1 MTSRLRLAH
10 HLCRPLRVPF
20 RLREVGIGHGLAR
33 LPRVVIGWLLA
44 GLLLAAVARS
54 SAQGVTAGTN
64 NLPVIT
70 TGRELL
76 SLPVSETKRHYPLR
90 LRGVVTFY
98 DARFKTLFVQDETA
112 GFWLFRTFTETN
124 LAMGQLLE
132 IAGVS
137 DGEFGSHAR
146 PSSLRILGSAPLP
159 PALPT
164 TYEQLASGQVDCQ
177 LLEVQG
183 VVHSMAYHQD
193 FLRLDLAVGND
204 HIPISMPDFQD
215 KQFPTNL
222 IGARV
227 SARGVCSMNLDREGK
242 IIGFWLLVQNLGAIT
257 VLRPADLGVFSE
269 PPRLVKSLI
278 TYGLNARYGDRV
290 KVAGVV
296 TLRRAGGEIFIRDA
310 SGALHVTPRQP
321 WRHED
326 PGGRYLD
333 PPPPPEVKPGD
344 RVEVIGYPASG
355 LPRAVLTDGEYYLA
369 GPSTNAPLAKA
380 IPAAAALNSDNDSE
394 LVSLEARVLQTALR
408 LVGRRTNEVL
418 SLQAG
423 VTIFEAELEDAPALP
438 VVRDSLVRVTG
449 IIEQEAGPGARA
461 RSFRL
466 LMRGPADLAVL
477 DTPTLW
483 TVGTIV
489 RVSFVGGAVMLA
501 ALVWIQVL
509 RQRVTTRTA
518 SLAATNERLVSEVA
532 ERQMADAEL
541 RRVESEL
548 RTALQKERELNEL
561 KGNFVNLVS
570 HEFRTPLSI
579 ILSSSEILG
588 AYLDT
593 LSPAERAEHLRDI
606 QDCCRYMA
614 GMMEEVLVLGRVEA
628 GKTHF
633 RPTALDVSSFCR
645 RLVEDVR
652 SATNGQCPIEFGEDG
667 VDEPARGDESLLRHI
682 FQNLLTNA
690 VKYSRANQKV
700 TFFAHREGGEAV
712 LTVRDRGIGIPTEDL
727 KRIFTAFHRGLNV
740 GQLPGSGL
748 GLVIVKR
755 CVDLH
760 GGQIHIDSIEGQGTT
775 VVVRLP
781 LFIKTGF
788 TTTLHRAT
796 LEKLPALE

>member
-1 MTSRLRLAH
+1 M
-10 HLCRPLRVPF
+10 
-20 RLREVGIGHGLAR
+20 
-33 LPRVVIGWLLA
+33 
-44 GLLLAAVARS
+44 
-54 SAQGVTAGTN
+54 
-64 NLPVIT
+64 
-70 TGRELL
+70 
-76 SLPVSETKRHYPLR
+76 
-90 LRGVVTFY
+90 
-98 DARFKTLFVQDETA
+98 
-112 GFWLFRTFTETN
+112 
-124 LAMGQLLE
+124 
-132 IAGVS
+132 
-137 DGEFGSHAR
+137 
-146 PSSLRILGSAPLP
+146 
-159 PALPT
+159 
-164 TYEQLASGQVDCQ
+164 
-177 LLEVQG
+177 
-183 VVHSMAYHQD
+183 
-193 FLRLDLAVGND
+193 
-204 HIPISMPDFQD
+204 
-215 KQFPTNL
+215 
-222 IGARV
+222 
-227 SARGVCSMNLDREGK
+227 
-242 IIGFWLLVQNLGAIT
+242 
-257 VLRPADLGVFSE
+257 FS
-269 PPRLVKSLI
+269 
-278 TYGLNARYGDRV
+278 
-290 KVAGVV
+290 
-296 TLRRAGGEIFIRDA
+296 
-310 SGALHVTPRQP
+310 
-321 WRHED
+321 
-326 PGGRYLD
+326 
-333 PPPPPEVKPGD
+333 
-344 RVEVIGYPASG
+344 
-355 LPRAVLTDGEYYLA
+355 
-369 GPSTNAPLAKA
+369 
-380 IPAAAALNSDNDSE
+380 AAALNSDNDSE
-394 LVSLEARVLQTALR
+394 LVSLEARVLQTGLR

-418 SLQAG
+418 SLQSG
-423 VTIFEAELEDAPALP
+423 VTIFEAELEDAPAFP
-438 VVRDSLVRVTG
+438 VTRDSLVRVTG
-449 IIEQEAGPGARA
+449 IIEQEAGPGSKA

-489 RVSFVGGAVMLA
+489 RVSFVGGAVMLS

-518 SLAATNERLVSEVA
+518 SLAATNERLVNEVA

-652 SATNGQCPIEFGEDG
+652 AATNGQCPIEFGEDG

-700 TFFAHREGGEAV
+700 TFFAHREGGEAL
-712 LTVRDRGIGIPTEDL
+712 LTVRDRGIGIPAEDL